1 MNCKFDKDKINN
13 AIKSTSFEKLQKL
26 EEKGCFNEHGQGVK
40 FFNSGPNSDW
50 KSELDE
56 KIVQELNIKFNNEML
71 ELGYL

>member
-1 MNCKFDKDKINN
+1 MKCKFDVDKINN
-13 AIKSTSFEKLQKL
+13 AIKSTSFEKLQNL
-26 EEKGCFNEHGQGVK
+26 EEKGYFKEHGQGAK

-56 KIVQELNIKFNNEML
+56 KIVQELNTKFKNEML